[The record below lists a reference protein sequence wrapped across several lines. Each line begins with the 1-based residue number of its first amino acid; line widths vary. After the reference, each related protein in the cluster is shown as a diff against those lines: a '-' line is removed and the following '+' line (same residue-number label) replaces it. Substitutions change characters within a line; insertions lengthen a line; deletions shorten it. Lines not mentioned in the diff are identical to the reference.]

1 MTRHKCF
8 QFCLIRTKHIQRLEY
23 ACEGASRN
31 LPFDFHPRAGRMR
44 LSADLEISGT
54 APNASP
60 PPAPPSCVPPA
71 RCHTLWAALSIFLL
85 VIGRSARV
93 GRPILHLRPFF
104 PPTSDFPRVFPPLL
118 SITCCGDASHLPPR
132 QRPCSSSAPAA
143 AVGMAPPV
151 AAFVPGAVLAP
162 RRTLRRAVTATARA
176 PPPSPPAA
184 AAAAAPA
191 TPPAPLAAAGRR
203 VAVAAAA
210 AAAAALLVIAPP
222 SPLHP
227 SPAGAEVTRADG
239 FIPSG
244 SASTSQTGS
253 KKTLTRGVD
262 LHSAAF
268 DRAALRGV
276 SFQSSNLRDAH
287 FAGADLTAA
296 SFFDTDLVGVDFRG
310 ATLVQANFELAN
322 MRHAVLDDAVLVE
335 AYVSSTTKLDG
346 VSIVGADFTDVLL
359 RKDQQKYLCSIASG
373 TNSVTGVD
381 TAESLM
387 CP

>member
-1 MTRHKCF
+1 
-8 QFCLIRTKHIQRLEY
+8 
-23 ACEGASRN
+23 
-31 LPFDFHPRAGRMR
+31 
-44 LSADLEISGT
+44 
-54 APNASP
+54 
-60 PPAPPSCVPPA
+60 
-71 RCHTLWAALSIFLL
+71 
-85 VIGRSARV
+85 
-93 GRPILHLRPFF
+93 
-104 PPTSDFPRVFPPLL
+104 
-118 SITCCGDASHLPPR
+118 
-132 QRPCSSSAPAA
+132 
-143 AVGMAPPV
+143 MAPPV

-176 PPPSPPAA
+176 PPPPPPAA